1 MKRTLRIILL
11 VLVVVVLVG
20 CISVFARGTTY
31 PCNHSYAESYASGN
45 KAYGVTRNSQGN
57 TETQEAYVYGKYKV
71 GTDTTEYNY
80 YGNHASGGGLVK
92 STYCYPGISSITYTT
107 VWNTWRIVCP
117 TCHSTYSGTV

>member
-45 KAYGVTRNSQGN
+45 TAYGVTKNSQGN
-57 TETQEAYVYGKYKV
+57 TETQEAYVYGKYKI
-71 GTDTTEYNY
+71 GSDATTYSY
-80 YGNHASGGGLVK
+80 YGNYASGTGRVT
-92 STYCYPGISSITYTT
+92 STYRYAGSSSITYTT
-107 VWNTWRIVCP
+107 VWNAWRVVCP